1 MNTNST
7 MHTHTHTHS
16 TMHTEG
22 AMPHGSSLID
32 APARYAGGAHPAG
45 CRAVHAVGAI
55 PRTDTG
61 WTFIA
66 T

>member
-7 MHTHTHTHS
+7 MNTHN

-32 APARYAGGAHPAG
+32 APARHAGDAHPVG
-45 CRAVHAVGAI
+45 RRAVRAVGAI